1 MIFFPGFPT
10 GNPGKTVHK
19 KKTTGNAAGEAE
31 KFYIYH
37 RKEKSPVIEQRQVR
51 QPLQNHVA
59 ILPKYSVSEFMGYF
73 REKSK
78 PPPGGGGFFPVGRA
92 RSLRGGMP
100 LSAESDRRCC
110 STCGAPAPSIFS
122 FAKEEQER
130 KRGETICRSTI
141 WRQRRSVVGLAAP
154 PEWPMMQ
161 MSSTKSMEYISY

>member
-78 PPPGGGGFFPVGRA
+78 PPPGGGGFFLLVGRA
-92 RSLRGGMP
+92 LFEGGCRFLRK
-100 LSAESDRRCC
+100 ATDDAA
-110 STCGAPAPSIFS
+110 APAAHPHRPFS
-122 FAKEEQER
+122 LLR
-130 KRGETICRSTI
+130 KRNRKGNAV
-141 WRQRRSVVGLAAP
+141 RRFVDLPFGGRDGHTEL
-154 PEWPMMQ
+154 Q
-161 MSSTKSMEYISY
+161 LKSLKKVLIA